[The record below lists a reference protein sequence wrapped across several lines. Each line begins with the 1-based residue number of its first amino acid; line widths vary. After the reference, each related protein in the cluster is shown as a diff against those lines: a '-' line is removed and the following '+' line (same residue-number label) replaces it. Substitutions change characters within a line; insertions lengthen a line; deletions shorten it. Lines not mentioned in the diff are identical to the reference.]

1 MSDVTI
7 GALSFPFLLALIFLR
22 VPIGLAMFTVGFG
35 GLVFVNGDAFIAVA
49 RLKSETYTTFS
60 SYSLSIIP
68 MFLLM
73 GHFATLGG
81 MSQALFKAAE
91 SWLGHRKGGVA
102 MAAIGAC
109 AGFGAICGSSLAT
122 AATMSRV
129 ALPELKRYG
138 YSGGFSSATLAA
150 GGTLG
155 ILIPPSVVLVIYA
168 ILTEQNIAKMFL
180 AAFVPG
186 IIAALG
192 YVLVISIYVRLFPGS
207 AGTRERMPYLE
218 RFKTLFDVWPVLVV
232 FATVVGG
239 IYLGWFTPTEGAAVG
254 ALGTG
259 VIAWFAGGLNRAS
272 LAESFN
278 VTARSTA
285 MIFFIVLGAAFYN
298 GFLALT
304 QVPQEIAAWVV
315 EQGVSPWMV
324 LIFILVLYLLLGCVM
339 DSLSMILLTIPIFW
353 PIMMELDFGFV
364 SMIDLHAAKLDTAIK
379 EGMDVW
385 DGLLAGSIPNL
396 SEARFDRLLE
406 ESNAQAALL
415 GLGSVSDAANMS
427 LSQNQIVAIVNETTP
442 EIVQQARDV
451 VAGGAELSRDL
462 LRDLNIRGANE
473 SALNRINIEQT
484 AIWFGILVLI
494 VVEVGLITPPVGM
507 NLFIINAMDRSTPI
521 IETYKAVLFFVA
533 SDLFRV
539 VLLVAFPAITLFLI
553 PWY

>member
-1 MSDVTI
+1 MSDVVI
-7 GALSFPFLLALIFLR
+7 GALSFPVLLGLIFLR
-22 VPIGLAMFTVGFG
+22 VPIGLSMFTVGFG

-91 SWLGHRKGGVA
+91 SFLGHRKGGVA

-192 YVLVISIYVRLFPGS
+192 YVIVISIYVRLFPDS
-207 AGTRERMPYLE
+207 AGTRERMPYSE
-218 RFKTLFDVWPVLVV
+218 RFKALFDVWPVLLV
-232 FATVVGG
+232 FSTVVGG

-259 VIAWFAGGLNRAS
+259 VIAWLAGGLSRVS
-272 LAESFN
+272 LAESFY

-315 EQGVSPWMV
+315 DQGVSPWMV

-364 SMIDLHAAKLDTAIK
+364 TMMDLHAAKLDTAFND
-379 EGMDVW
+379 GMAVW
-385 DGLLAGSIPNL
+385 DGLIRGNIPDLSPEKFARQL
-396 SEARFDRLLE
+396 SEA
-406 ESNAQAALL
+406 NAQMTTL
-415 GLGSVSDAANMS
+415 GLGSVAEAGT
-427 LSQNQIVAIVNETTP
+427 LSQNQILAIVNETTP
-442 EIVQQARDV
+442 EMVQQARDI
-451 VAGGAELSRDL
+451 VASGGELSREL
-462 LRDLNIRGANE
+462 LREMNIRGANE
-473 SALNRINIEQT
+473 SALTRINVEQV